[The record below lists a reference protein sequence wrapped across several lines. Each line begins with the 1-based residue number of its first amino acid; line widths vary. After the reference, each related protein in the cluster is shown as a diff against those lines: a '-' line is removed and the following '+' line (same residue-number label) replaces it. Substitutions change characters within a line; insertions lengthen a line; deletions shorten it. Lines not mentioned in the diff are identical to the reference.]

1 MDFESV
7 NQGQTTQWPKEKNTK
22 GQTTIYKYYLEKD
35 RETRIPLRAV
45 GKLR

>member
-22 GQTTIYKYYLEKD
+22 GSTKYYLEKD

>member
-7 NQGQTTQWPKEKNTK
+7 NQGQTTQWPKEKIQKDKQRST
-22 GQTTIYKYYLEKD
+22 KYYLEKD